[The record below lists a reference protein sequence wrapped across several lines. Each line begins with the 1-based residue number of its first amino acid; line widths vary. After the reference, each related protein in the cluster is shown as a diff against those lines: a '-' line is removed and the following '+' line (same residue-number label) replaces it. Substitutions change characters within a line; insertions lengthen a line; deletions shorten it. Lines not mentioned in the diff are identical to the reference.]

1 MSNEHF
7 ILYHSPPPLHS
18 RQFPP
23 MGKMLFI
30 TPPGSW
36 GNTSRGIL
44 HILWGWSFKHLYP
57 VNRVLPES
65 ALGRLRPFQY
75 HSILTTVQLIV
86 GMVWL
91 IKNAGSTQNISL
103 FAPPTPNPH
112 PYHRLD
118 AGVGLHSTLYTL
130 KVIPARD
137 EWVHIL
143 NSVQYKQYSTVQY
156 STVQYSTVQYMKPK
170 DRYCA
175 LCYYIQLNQM
185 CLS

>member
-1 MSNEHF
+1 
-7 ILYHSPPPLHS
+7 
-18 RQFPP
+18 
-23 MGKMLFI
+23 MLFI

-65 ALGRLRPFQY
+65 ALGRLRPFQN
-75 HSILTTVQLIV
+75 HSILTTVQLIA

-118 AGVGLHSTLYTL
+118 AGVGLYSTLYTL

-156 STVQYSTVQYMKPK
+156 STNSTVYETLGSVLRTLLLHTVKSDVLIVNWQFIGLTLLETQK
-170 DRYCA
+170 R
-175 LCYYIQLNQM
+175 
-185 CLS
+185 